1 MDGLNEDV
9 TETKTID
16 SLTSNNF
23 EIQTDIDLDPVELA
37 I

>member
-16 SLTSNNF
+16 SLTSNNL